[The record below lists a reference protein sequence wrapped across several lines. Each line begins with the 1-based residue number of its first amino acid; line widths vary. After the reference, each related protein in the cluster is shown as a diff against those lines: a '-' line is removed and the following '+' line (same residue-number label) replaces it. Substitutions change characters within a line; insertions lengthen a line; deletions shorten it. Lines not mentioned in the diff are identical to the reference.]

1 MRCSP
6 LNAALYSLSFRK
18 LSVLIEC
25 ALSLHYNLSSYG
37 IHPYVGGVM
46 ATARLDIR
54 LDEEIK
60 AKAEK
65 ASALLGLKSLTE
77 YVVRLMDEDATHVIE
92 EHESIMVK
100 DSVFDEFMAACNKV
114 KAPNQAL
121 LEAVKFTDK
130 SGIK

>member
-25 ALSLHYNLSSYG
+25 ALNLHYNLSSYG

>member
-1 MRCSP
+1 
-6 LNAALYSLSFRK
+6 
-18 LSVLIEC
+18 
-25 ALSLHYNLSSYG
+25 
-37 IHPYVGGVM
+37 M

-77 YVVRLMDEDATHVIE
+77 YVVRLMDEDSTQVISK
-92 EHESIMVK
+92 HESITVEEN
-100 DSVFDEFMAACNKV
+100 VFDQFIAACEEA

-121 LEAVKFTDK
+121 LEAASFTK
-130 SGIK
+130 SGKFK

>member
-1 MRCSP
+1 MAVVI
-6 LNAALYSLSFRK
+6 LTK
-18 LSVLIEC
+18 LKIKSVL
-25 ALSLHYNLSSYG
+25 SPYKLHFRCLNPILRL
-37 IHPYVGGVM
+37 ITELLRTIGGFM

-77 YVVRLMDEDATHVIE
+77 YVVRLMDEDSTQVISK
-92 EHESIMVK
+92 HESITVEAN
-100 DSVFDEFMAACNKV
+100 VFDQFMAACEEA

-121 LEAVKFTDK
+121 LEAAAFTK
-130 SGIK
+130 SGDFK

>member
-1 MRCSP
+1 
-6 LNAALYSLSFRK
+6 
-18 LSVLIEC
+18 
-25 ALSLHYNLSSYG
+25 
-37 IHPYVGGVM
+37 M

-92 EHESIMVK
+92 EHESIVVK
-100 DSVFDEFMAACNKV
+100 DSVFDEFIVACEKAR
-114 KAPNQAL
+114 APNRSL
-121 LEAVKFTDK
+121 LEAAKLTNE

>member
-1 MRCSP
+1 
-6 LNAALYSLSFRK
+6 
-18 LSVLIEC
+18 
-25 ALSLHYNLSSYG
+25 
-37 IHPYVGGVM
+37 M

-65 ASALLGLKSLTE
+65 ASALLGLESLTE

-92 EHESIMVK
+92 EHESVVIK
-100 DSVFDEFMAACNKV
+100 GSVFDEFMAACDKA

-121 LEAVKFTDK
+121 LEALKFTGE